1 MNLALAIARLGPFP
15 GTISML
21 TPSNTLN
28 RGEFLRL
35 LAWLERLGPVLDEI
49 LRILDGAVIG
59 GVDAEGNPFI
69 QIGGEW
75 RIRIVIDRAAGTSQL
90 QIEHWEEKGGTLDW
104 VRKLSTQVTPNTV
117 DA

>member
-75 RIRIVIDRAAGTSQL
+75 RIRIFIDRANSMTAFQV
-90 QIEHWEEKGGTLDW
+90 QHYEDQGGGLDW
-104 VRKLSTQVTPNTV
+104 HTRFSPQPRPNTV
-117 DA
+117 EP